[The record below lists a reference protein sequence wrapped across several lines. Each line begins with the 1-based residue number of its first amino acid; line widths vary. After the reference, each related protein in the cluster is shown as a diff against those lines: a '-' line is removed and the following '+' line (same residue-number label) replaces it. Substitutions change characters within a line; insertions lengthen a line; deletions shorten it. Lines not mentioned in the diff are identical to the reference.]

1 MFDYFTLNNLIQF
14 IKIICNIAIV
24 WMAFY
29 FILKIVKNNSRTIQ
43 IFKGILLIFIIKSA
57 ANLLGLNAV
66 EYLADIFIQH
76 GPIAIIIIFQP
87 EFRALLEKIGKT
99 NVFSSISTL
108 TLNERERLV
117 DELVKACTEM
127 SKTKTGALISLEQ
140 GHSLSDFIKTGTPMN
155 SVVTS
160 ELLCSIFVPGTP
172 LHDGAVILQGVKIA
186 CAAAY
191 FPPTTQDLPTMYGA
205 RHRAAVGI
213 SEITDSITIIVSE
226 ETGNISIAEGGKLSV
241 VSEKSLREFLTMV
254 ICQTQTEVVKEKI
267 RKDSDSEKDIDV
279 LEKERSVAQNKTKR
293 KGLFRGK
300 SQSEKQK
307 GEKKRFHK
315 AKAEPMTKEKQE
327 ALLDQQVEKIGIAN
341 LVEESMPLDN
351 LFDSIVA
358 DTDSKRSETN
368 ETKTQGSLLHQ
379 LKEESEQRKEM
390 RGSRTSPK
398 KENETTRREE
408 GDNQKDEMTGSQTF
422 KLRSRNK
429 KAEVGEENAANE
441 SMRPTRI
448 KREITTVP
456 AVIEEKPVVKR
467 AHEKKNNLSEDAASL
482 LDDVISPEA
491 IVLNYKDEKQKKTR
505 KAKHTSSDDD
515 NNEGRYR

>member
-1 MFDYFTLNNLIQF
+1 MFDYITLSNLIQF
-14 IKIICNIAIV
+14 IKLLSNIAVV
-24 WMAFY
+24 WVAFY

-43 IFKGILLIFIIKSA
+43 IFKGILLIFIIKGVA
-57 ANLLGLNAV
+57 GLLGLNAV
-66 EYLADIFIQH
+66 EYLADLFVQY

-99 NVFSSISTL
+99 NVFSRISTL

-117 DELVKACTEM
+117 DELVKACVEM

-140 GHSLSDFIKTGTPMN
+140 GHSLSDYIKTGTPMN

-241 VSEKSLREFLTMV
+241 VSEKSLRDFLTMV
-254 ICQTQTEVVKEKI
+254 ICQTQTEVQKDKI
-267 RKDSDSEKDIDV
+267 RKDSDNEKDID
-279 LEKERSVAQNKTKR
+279 LLDKEQAVQDAKSNRISS
-293 KGLFRGK
+293 LFRGK
-300 SQSEKQK
+300 NKTEKNK
-307 GEKKRFHK
+307 GEKKRFTKSKKDDSK
-315 AKAEPMTKEKQE
+315 AKEQKETKRV
-327 ALLDQQVEKIGIAN
+327 DQQVEKIGIAN

-351 LFDSIVA
+351 LFDSIIS
-358 DTDSKRSETN
+358 DTESKKN
-368 ETKTQGSLLHQ
+368 DAQGLKEKPSVLAQ
-379 LKEESEQRKEM
+379 VKEESEQQRKPVRKPRPKPMIKEKESTRTISATMNKTTKLQEETKPNVSRKEQI
-390 RGSRTSPK
+390 K
-398 KENETTRREE
+398 
-408 GDNQKDEMTGSQTF
+408 Q
-422 KLRSRNK
+422 
-429 KAEVGEENAANE
+429 AAKVAQE
-441 SMRPTRI
+441 PVAQD
-448 KREITTVP
+448 KH
-456 AVIEEKPVVKR
+456 VVKR
-467 AHEKKNNLSEDAASL
+467 SHTKPAMVDEAASL

-491 IVLNYKDEKQKKTR
+491 IVLNYKNEKKKT
-505 KAKHTSSDDD
+505 TSLDDD
-515 NNEGRYR
+515 NKEGSDH